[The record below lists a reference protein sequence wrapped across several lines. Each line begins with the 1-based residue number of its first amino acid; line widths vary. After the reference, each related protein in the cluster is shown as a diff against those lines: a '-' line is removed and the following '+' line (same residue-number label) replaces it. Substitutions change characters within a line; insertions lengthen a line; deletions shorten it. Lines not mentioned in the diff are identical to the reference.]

1 VGVIPILDFGLK
13 PQGVNLASGIKVP
26 LWKDLGSTGKD
37 ASQNV
42 VTNQPKFIDAPTD
55 IIDGKPANINFN
67 PVVKFVNDG
76 TAALNQFCLTLIM
89 GTIPMKHL

>member
-1 VGVIPILDFGLK
+1 
-13 PQGVNLASGIKVP
+13 VP

-55 IIDGKPANINFN
+55 IDGKPANINFN

-76 TAALNQFCLTLIM
+76 YGST
-89 GTIPMKHL
+89 

>member
-1 VGVIPILDFGLK
+1 VYLILDFGLK

-55 IIDGKPANINFN
+55 IDGKPANINFN
-67 PVVKFVNDG
+67 PVVK
-76 TAALNQFCLTLIM
+76 L
-89 GTIPMKHL
+89 